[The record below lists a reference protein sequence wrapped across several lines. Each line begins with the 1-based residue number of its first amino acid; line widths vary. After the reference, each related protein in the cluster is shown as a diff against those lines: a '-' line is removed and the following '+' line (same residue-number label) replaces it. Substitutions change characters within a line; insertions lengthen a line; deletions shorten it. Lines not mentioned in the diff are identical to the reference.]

1 MEHLFL
7 KSRSMKKKKI
17 KLSRFSLDSGAF
29 LPFKK
34 NNPCTPLKPNQNIK
48 SKFYPSNIQLT
59 KSSFLP
65 KLEESKLISKKNNCN
80 TTILIYNKNA
90 EMVRIKKRMS
100 DNKNSSFFPK
110 INQSNSQLFIRTR
123 KSSSFFKLN
132 NNKKYLILDKN
143 IIKDYYAL
151 SMAGKDHNGR
161 NKINQDSYLMLT
173 NINGITNYNVFAIFD
188 GHGTEGHLVSQYLV
202 KYFKN
207 FFETNSQLIKGK
219 TETDIYNLLLYS
231 NYKLIRDAI
240 QECEKKLSNEE
251 DININSSGS
260 TLCMIIQLYQK
271 IICVNVGD
279 SRAILSISEILRDE
293 IKILSIDH
301 KPSLKKEQERI
312 KNCGGF
318 VKSIDSNGQLRV
330 WDSPLLK
337 SPGLALSRSIGDLDA
352 AKIGVIAEP
361 DFWMKSVKKEMN
373 FIVIASDGIWEF
385 LSNKEVCDIVKKFYL
400 NGNPKEAAEELVKK
414 AREIWEKKGKEI
426 DDITTIIIFL

>member
-1 MEHLFL
+1 
-7 KSRSMKKKKI
+7 
-17 KLSRFSLDSGAF
+17 
-29 LPFKK
+29 
-34 NNPCTPLKPNQNIK
+34 
-48 SKFYPSNIQLT
+48 
-59 KSSFLP
+59 
-65 KLEESKLISKKNNCN
+65 
-80 TTILIYNKNA
+80 
-90 EMVRIKKRMS
+90 
-100 DNKNSSFFPK
+100 
-110 INQSNSQLFIRTR
+110 
-123 KSSSFFKLN
+123 
-132 NNKKYLILDKN
+132 
-143 IIKDYYAL
+143 
-151 SMAGKDHNGR
+151 
-161 NKINQDSYLMLT
+161 
-173 NINGITNYNVFAIFD
+173 
-188 GHGTEGHLVSQYLV
+188 V

-260 TLCMIIQLYQK
+260 TLCMIIQIYQK

-330 WDSPLLK
+330 WDSPILK

>member
-1 MEHLFL
+1 
-7 KSRSMKKKKI
+7 
-17 KLSRFSLDSGAF
+17 
-29 LPFKK
+29 
-34 NNPCTPLKPNQNIK
+34 
-48 SKFYPSNIQLT
+48 
-59 KSSFLP
+59 
-65 KLEESKLISKKNNCN
+65 
-80 TTILIYNKNA
+80 
-90 EMVRIKKRMS
+90 
-100 DNKNSSFFPK
+100 
-110 INQSNSQLFIRTR
+110 
-123 KSSSFFKLN
+123 
-132 NNKKYLILDKN
+132 
-143 IIKDYYAL
+143 
-151 SMAGKDHNGR
+151 MAGKDYNGR

-188 GHGTEGHLVSQYLV
+188 GHGTDGHLVSQYLV

-260 TLCMIIQLYQK
+260 TLCMIIQIYQK

-337 SPGLALSRSIGDLDA
+337 SPGLALSRLIGDLDA

>member
-1 MEHLFL
+1 M
-7 KSRSMKKKKI
+7 
-17 KLSRFSLDSGAF
+17 
-29 LPFKK
+29 
-34 NNPCTPLKPNQNIK
+34 
-48 SKFYPSNIQLT
+48 
-59 KSSFLP
+59 
-65 KLEESKLISKKNNCN
+65 
-80 TTILIYNKNA
+80 
-90 EMVRIKKRMS
+90 
-100 DNKNSSFFPK
+100 
-110 INQSNSQLFIRTR
+110 
-123 KSSSFFKLN
+123 
-132 NNKKYLILDKN
+132 
-143 IIKDYYAL
+143 
-151 SMAGKDHNGR
+151 
-161 NKINQDSYLMLT
+161 
-173 NINGITNYNVFAIFD
+173 
-188 GHGTEGHLVSQYLV
+188 

-260 TLCMIIQLYQK
+260 TLCMIIQIYQK

-337 SPGLALSRSIGDLDA
+337 SPGLALSRSIGDLDV

-373 FIVIASDGIWEF
+373 FIAIASDGIWEF

-414 AREIWEKKGKEI
+414 AREIWEKTGKKI